1 MTKAQQEARARGIER
16 VRELAGGYHIDL
28 QSNRTSEKLPTIAT
42 VKSVSRSG
50 MSRTVKIGVL
60 INDSVLNITESV
72 ANVFGQTTNDSGLL
86 RVTGAGMDMLF
97 HTIYRFNQEA
107 LYHDLKQGKITPDE
121 FDRLKPRAG
130 YDYLL
135 DSNYKTI

>member
-1 MTKAQQEARARGIER
+1 MTKAQQEARARGIQH

-42 VKSVSRSG
+42 VKNVSRSG
-50 MSRTVKIGVL
+50 MSRTVKIGIL

-72 ANVFGQTTNDSGLL
+72 ANVFGQTTNDSGAL